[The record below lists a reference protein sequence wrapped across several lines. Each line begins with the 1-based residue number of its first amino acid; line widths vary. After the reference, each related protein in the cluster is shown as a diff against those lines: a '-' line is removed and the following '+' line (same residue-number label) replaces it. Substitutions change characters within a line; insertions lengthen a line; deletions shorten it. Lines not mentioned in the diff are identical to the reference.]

1 MFHLATFD
9 EIAGIAHGIETTN
22 PAMVD
27 RIRRAADR
35 TDRLAKQRALI
46 RAGEHPALSM
56 LDSR

>member
-1 MFHLATFD
+1 MANKNTYWKGWGA
-9 EIAGIAHGIETTN
+9 ITA
-22 PAMVD
+22 
-27 RIRRAADR
+27 RIRRAVDL